1 MIFFQTSYNFKG
13 SDILYSGPSRLNYT
27 QPYCELVPFMTYP
40 VINEQTVINLLK
52 QQMYV
57 YVYLLFL
64 LKYAISF
71 NLYFFRSY
79 YFSTDNLCKDT
90 FFRFHMDE
98 QGYVPV
104 TFIAS
109 FKRVRELSQDISL
122 VMKAMIDME
131 ELELNGHMV

>member
-1 MIFFQTSYNFKG
+1 M
-13 SDILYSGPSRLNYT
+13 
-27 QPYCELVPFMTYP
+27 
-40 VINEQTVINLLK
+40 
-52 QQMYV
+52 
-57 YVYLLFL
+57 YLLIKI
-64 LKYAISF
+64 KYLF
-71 NLYFFRSY
+71 YFFRSY

>member
-1 MIFFQTSYNFKG
+1 M
-13 SDILYSGPSRLNYT
+13 YSGPSRLNYT

-52 QQMYV
+52 QQMCVIIICKLLNSMIYLFI
-57 YVYLLFL
+57 LLF
-64 LKYAISF
+64 S
-71 NLYFFRSY
+71 RSY

-131 ELELNGHMV
+131 ELELNGHMVWEYLAFEHKTNLV